1 MHDIAQLNPLLQ
13 LLTADQLMLLLANG
27 RSTLRHGWFGSPDV
41 ERKPVALL
49 RCSCG
54 SCYLISEIDPTEPDI
69 MYGLYEDAEGVPTL
83 DTVDLDALWDSGEG
97 TDHVFARVASFVPT
111 GTILDYW
118 RLARKSGS
126 VDKLFRHL
134 P

>member
-13 LLTADQLMLLLANG
+13 LLYPDQVKILLANG
-27 RSTLRHGWFGSPDV
+27 RSTLRHGYFGSPDF
-41 ERKPVALL
+41 EREPVALL

-54 SCYLISEIDPTEPDI
+54 SCYVISEIDPTEPHI
-69 MYGLYEDAEGVPTL
+69 AYGLYEDAEGVPTL
-83 DTVDLDALWDSGEG
+83 DTVDLDALWDSSEG
-97 TDHVFARVASFVPT
+97 TDHVLARVAAFVPT
-111 GTILDYW
+111 GTIGDYW

-126 VDKLFRHL
+126 VEGLFRHL

>member
-1 MHDIAQLNPLLQ
+1 MRDTAQLNPLLQ
-13 LLTADQLMLLLANG
+13 LLYADQLKLLLTNG
-27 RSTLRHGWFGSPDV
+27 KSTLRHGYFGSPDV
-41 ERKPVALL
+41 EREPVALL

-54 SCYLISEIDPTEPDI
+54 SCYLISEIDPTEPEI
-69 MYGLYEDAEGVPTL
+69 AYGLYEDAEGVPIL
-83 DTVDLDALWDSGEG
+83 DTVDLDALWDSSEG
-97 TDHVFARVASFVPT
+97 TDHVLARVAGFVPT
-111 GTILDYW
+111 GTIRDYV